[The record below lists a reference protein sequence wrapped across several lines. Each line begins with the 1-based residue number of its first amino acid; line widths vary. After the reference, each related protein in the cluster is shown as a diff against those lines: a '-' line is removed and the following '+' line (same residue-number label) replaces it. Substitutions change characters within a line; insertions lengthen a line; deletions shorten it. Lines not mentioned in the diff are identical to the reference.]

1 MLTTFYCAKNDH
13 RWVTVLSLK
22 AINEYGLAK
31 ANNARGAVAERE
43 GDRAKTAQLLQEAVQ
58 KLWVDEV
65 DALCEHFGAGWMGG
79 CTTRSR
85 LNYGVNK

>member
-1 MLTTFYCAKNDH
+1 MRLVPQEKEPATNGAP
-13 RWVTVLSLK
+13 
-22 AINEYGLAK
+22 AGQAPAK
-31 ANNARGAVAERE
+31 ANNERGTAAERE